1 MAFQDMRKNR
11 DNPTT
16 SSTTVGGVG
25 TLTAFIDQG
34 SEFTGKLSF
43 KDTVRIDGHFE
54 GEISSENTLV
64 IGESGSVHAS
74 IRSQV
79 VIVSGEIQ
87 GDIIAGQQVTLHK
100 TARILGNVKTE
111 KLVIEEGAELN
122 GKIEMGKGKGKE
134 ALTEPSPPGP
144 SKADAGKD
152 KGPLSPGQRN

>member
-1 MAFQDMRKNR
+1 MAFQDMRRNR

-74 IRSQV
+74 IRSLI
-79 VIVSGEIQ
+79 VIVSGEVH

-100 TARILGNVKTE
+100 TARIMGNLKTE
-111 KLVIEEGAELN
+111 RLVIEEGAELN
-122 GKIEMGKGKGKE
+122 GKIEMGKGKGKDTQ
-134 ALTEPSPPGP
+134 TEPSPPGP
-144 SKADAGKD
+144 AKADPGKD